1 MCCASCGITT
11 DVDDIKLITCD
22 GCDIVKYCSDKCQQE
37 HRPQHDATCK
47 ERAAQLRDEILFQQ
61 PESSHLGDCPI
72 CFLPLSIDPQKS
84 TFMGCCS
91 KIICQGCAYANTLRQ
106 REENLEPAC
115 AFCRHPLP
123 KTQKESEMNKM
134 KRVEVNDPFALQYVG
149 VKHKVEGDH
158 EKAFKYW
165 AKAAELGDAIAHYY
179 LSIAYREGQ
188 GVEKDEKKE
197 LYHLEEA
204 AIAGHPTARHNLGC
218 DEWKKGRIKRAV
230 KHWIIAANLGFDRSI
245 QMLKECYKDG
255 LVSKEGFAAALR
267 ALQAATDATK
277 SSQREVAAKFYAP
290 QKVHRGRWQQ
300 NSMHHSKENK

>member
-1 MCCASCGITT
+1 MTSVNLEAGAADMCCASCGKSE
-11 DVDDIKLITCD
+11 VNDIKLITCD
-22 GCDIVKYCSDKCQQE
+22 GCDIVKYCSNKCQQE

-47 ERAAQLRDEILFQQ
+47 ERAAKLRDEILFQQ

-72 CFLPLSIDPQKS
+72 CFLPLSIDPKKS

-91 KIICQGCAYANTLRQ
+91 KIICQGCAYANTLHQ
-106 REENLEPAC
+106 NEENLEPAC

-134 KRVEVNDPFALQYVG
+134 KRVEVNDPFALLHVG

-165 AKAAELGDAIAHYY
+165 ARAAELGDAIAHYY
-179 LSIAYREGQ
+179 LSVSYREGK
-188 GVEKDEKKE
+188 GVEKDEKKGR
-197 LYHLEEA
+197 YHLEEA
-204 AIAGHPTARHNLGC
+204 AIAGHPGARYNLAVNEVTFERALKHLIIAVNLGC
-218 DEWKKGRIKRAV
+218 
-230 KHWIIAANLGFDRSI
+230 DRSI

-267 ALQAATDATK
+267 AHQAAADATK

-290 QKVHRGRWQQ
+290 QQGK
-300 NSMHHSKENK
+300 